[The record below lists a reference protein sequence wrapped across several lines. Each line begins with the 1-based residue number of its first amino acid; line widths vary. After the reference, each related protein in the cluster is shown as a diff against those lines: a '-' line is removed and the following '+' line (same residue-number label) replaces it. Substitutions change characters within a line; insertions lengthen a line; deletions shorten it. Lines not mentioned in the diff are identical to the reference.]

1 MGDFAVTCAASSLP
15 IGGGCEVY
23 AFLTT
28 TCPYAGYGAPPTEWW
43 ARSPAIRAKYNNY
56 GHLEEIEDTPTARA
70 ILDVI
75 GELASRD
82 MIPDEGNAYRDK
94 PIRRGISGW
103 DLMGILSVH
112 DLRLQVMGE
121 FDADREEQEE
131 ERAAKEERIEADLRD
146 DGEDEGDDMEERPVR
161 WQAAP
166 YLLRRVLPTD
176 LHLDID
182 AALQGRAVRV
192 RVTADSPPDALTRA
206 GAAARAA
213 GYAAVTVAPLEGE
226 AGWNATERA
235 CHADRKD
242 GDVLAELL
250 IFAAPGTYSVHSANG
265 GRVVRIPRAR
275 YAATNGW
282 RSYLGIC
289 LIRADVWEAAMK
301 ISAGWWDE
309 KSTLAA
315 AKNRD
320 WATMQEH
327 REGAMQCAEYHKEA
341 KGAKEAALD
350 SIGLELSLGN
360 TPFPNAHNAHTG
372 IGTHAAHLLI
382 RDDWSR
388 DICDRLT
395 EQRHMLD
402 VMYANRRQPVIAV
415 TFGPQYAEWADHARY
430 TAMLARLA
438 REAKREK
445 ERQRREMDAE
455 WRKRKAALDAE
466 EKAAKAAA
474 KAASPAKPK
483 RRKKAA

>member
-15 IGGGCEVY
+15 IDGGCEVY

-28 TCPYAGYGAPPTEWW
+28 TYPYAGYGAPPTEWW
-43 ARSPAIRAKYNNY
+43 ARSPAVRAKYNSY
-56 GHLEEIEDTPTARA
+56 GRLEEIEDTPTARA

-82 MIPDEGNAYRDK
+82 MIPDEGDAYRDK

-103 DLMGILSVH
+103 DLMGDLAVC
-112 DLRLQVMGE
+112 DLRLQVMGD

-131 ERAAKEERIEADLRD
+131 ERAAREERIAAYLSRD
-146 DGEDEGDDMEERPVR
+146 GGEEDGEKERPVR

-166 YLLRRVLPTD
+166 YLLRRILPAD

-192 RVTADSPPDALTRA
+192 RVTADSPPDALARA
-206 GAAARAA
+206 EVAARAA
-213 GYAAVTVAPLEGE
+213 GYAAAVVAPLEGE
-226 AGWNATERA
+226 AGWRATEKV

-242 GDVLAELL
+242 GDPIPAELL
-250 IFAAPGTYSVHSANG
+250 IFAAPGTYSVHTANG
-265 GRVVRIPRAR
+265 GKVIRIPRAR

-289 LIRADVWEAAMK
+289 LIRADVWEGAMK
-301 ISAGWWDE
+301 LRAGWYD
-309 KSTLAA
+309 KATLAA
-315 AKNRD
+315 SKDAN
-320 WATMQEH
+320 WATMQEY
-327 REGAMQCAEYHKEA
+327 REAALRRAEYHKEA
-341 KGAKEAALD
+341 KDAKGAALY
-350 SIGLELSLGN
+350 SIYLEQSLGRA
-360 TPFPNAHNAHTG
+360 PFPNAHNAHTG

-382 RDDWSR
+382 REDWSR

-395 EQRHMLD
+395 EQRHMLN
-402 VMYANRRQPVIAV
+402 VMHTNRRQPVIAV

-430 TAMLARLA
+430 TAMIARLA
-438 REAKREK
+438 SK
-445 ERQRREMDAE
+445 
-455 WRKRKAALDAE
+455 
-466 EKAAKAAA
+466 
-474 KAASPAKPK
+474 AKPK